1 MELKLNRIFLGND
14 YTIGELYVNEEY
26 ICDTLEDKVRELPA
40 TCPYTPKQQNCKCK
54 EKVYSETAIPAGT
67 YKVKLTYSNKYKKI
81 MPEICDVPHFLG
93 IRIHSLNTSKETEGC
108 IGVGNWDEMKGNW
121 ISNSRVNYN
130 KLYDLLKSASDKKE
144 DINITINNQ
153 WK

>member
-14 YTIGELYVNEEY
+14 YTIGELYVNDNY
-26 ICDTLEDKVRELPA
+26 LCDTLEDKVRELPA
-40 TCPYTPKQQNCKCK
+40 TCPYTPKYQNCKCK

-93 IRIHSLNTSKETEGC
+93 IRIHSGNKSADSAGC
-108 IGVGNWDEMKGNW
+108 VLVGEWDGKTPNW

-130 KLYDLLKSASDKKE
+130 KLYDLLKSASDSKE

>member
-14 YTIGELYVNEEY
+14 CTIGELYVNEEY
-26 ICDTLEDKVRELPA
+26 MMDTLEDKVRELPA
-40 TCPYTPKQQNCKCK
+40 TCPYTPKYQNCKCK

-108 IGVGNWDEMKGNW
+108 IGVGNWDEKKGNW

-130 KLYDLLKSASDKKE
+130 KLYDLLKSASDSKE

>member
-1 MELKLNRIFLGND
+1 
-14 YTIGELYVNEEY
+14 
-26 ICDTLEDKVRELPA
+26 
-40 TCPYTPKQQNCKCK
+40 
-54 EKVYSETAIPAGT
+54 
-67 YKVKLTYSNKYKKI
+67 

-93 IRIHSLNTSKETEGC
+93 IRIHSGNKSADSSGC
-108 IGVGNWDEMKGNW
+108 VIVGEWDGKTPDW
-121 ISNSRVNYN
+121 VSNSRVNYN

>member
-14 YTIGELYVNEEY
+14 YTIGELYVNDNY
-26 ICDTLEDKVRELPA
+26 LMDTLEDKVRELPA

-54 EKVYSETAIPAGT
+54 EKVYSKTAIPAGT

>member
-1 MELKLNRIFLGND
+1 MEITLNRILKTNTF
-14 YTIGELYVNEEY
+14 TIGELYIDGKY
-26 ICDTLEDKVRELPA
+26 MMDTLEDKVRELPA
-40 TCPYTPKQQNCKCK
+40 TCPYTSKYQNCKCK
-54 EKVYSETAIPAGT
+54 EKVYAETAIPAGT

-81 MPEICDVPHFLG
+81 IPEICDVPHFLG
-93 IRIHSLNTSKETEGC
+93 IRIHSGNKSADSAGC
-108 IGVGNWDEMKGNW
+108 IIVGEWDGKTPDW

>member
-14 YTIGELYVNEEY
+14 FTIGELYVNDKY
-26 ICDTLEDKVRELPA
+26 LMDTLEDKVRELPA
-40 TCPYTPKQQNCKCK
+40 TCPYTPKYQNCKCK
-54 EKVYSETAIPAGT
+54 EKVYAETAIPAGT

-81 MPEICDVPHFLG
+81 MPEICNVPHFLG
-93 IRIHSLNTSKETEGC
+93 IRIHSGNKSADSSGC
-108 IGVGNWDEMKGNW
+108 VIVGEWDGKTPDW
-121 ISNSRVNYN
+121 VSNSRVNYN

>member
-40 TCPYTPKQQNCKCK
+40 ICPYTPKYQNCKCK

-67 YKVKLTYSNKYKKI
+67 YKVKLTYSNKYKKV

-108 IGVGNWDEMKGNW
+108 IGVGNWDEKKGNW

-130 KLYDLLKSASDKKE
+130 KLYDLLKSASDSKE